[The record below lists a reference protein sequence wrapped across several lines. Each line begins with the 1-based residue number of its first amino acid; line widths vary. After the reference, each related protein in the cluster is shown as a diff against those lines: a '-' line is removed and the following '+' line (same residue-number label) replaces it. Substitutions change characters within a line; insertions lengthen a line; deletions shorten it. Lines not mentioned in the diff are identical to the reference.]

1 MCLTCD
7 TNMKKIDTI
16 LRKEYI
22 KYKEIVNRINSKIC
36 DICDCG
42 DSRAI
47 SFQKANK
54 KIHIL
59 MVKFNNA
66 FLLRDL
72 ELLKTLNKEYL
83 ECSSDFLSVL
93 NEIIEEGEY
102 HIAVDL
108 SGAER
113 RGEDSYLT
121 ICNDEKRIYETQ
133 LNLIEKLEYYQSH

>member
-1 MCLTCD
+1 
-7 TNMKKIDTI
+7 MKKTDTI
-16 LRKEYI
+16 MRKEYI
-22 KYKEIVNRINSKIC
+22 KLKKVVDIINSKIC

-59 MVKFNNA
+59 RVKFNNA

-72 ELLKTLNKEYL
+72 ELLKTLNKEYF

-102 HIAVDL
+102 HAAVDL
-108 SGAER
+108 NGSEKH
-113 RGEDSYLT
+113 GENSYLA
-121 ICNDEKRIYETQ
+121 ICNDEKRTYEIQ
-133 LNLIEKLEYYQSH
+133 LNLIENLEYYQSH